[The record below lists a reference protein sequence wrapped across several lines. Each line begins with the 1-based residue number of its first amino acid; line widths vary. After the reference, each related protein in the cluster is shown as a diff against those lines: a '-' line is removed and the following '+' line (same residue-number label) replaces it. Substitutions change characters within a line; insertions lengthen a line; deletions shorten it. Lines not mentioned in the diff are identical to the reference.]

1 MISPTEIYGALTHE
15 VRDSLEAGPVV
26 LASLPGG
33 CRAELATDLYSGEP
47 RLDLSPARAGTS
59 AGLRVDAARSLL
71 RFIDQSGPGAS
82 PRQFRA
88 RLAEFFGEKAGSA
101 LASAEGGDDDAL
113 SFAEIVDGIPNHA
126 LVIVHDAHLLAE
138 PWAERALWTVRARA
152 QERGAPRL
160 LLLTRPWH
168 TSALIGRD
176 AAFFGFAETVE
187 LPRLDLPSWVTL
199 TDYEIGP
206 DDMSW
211 LLDQTRGIARPTV
224 AALERLHGGADD
236 VRTAWADHVESQ
248 RGAARWIERLAHGLH
263 PYGPRLLAAIAAND
277 AVYPAVPDARTDAIA
292 AALRVMRDHDLI
304 YQPVPRR
311 WVIADPALV
320 SHLAAAGRGEVVAQ
334 RAPRS

>member
-1 MISPTEIYGALTHE
+1 MISPTEIYGGLAHE
-15 VRDSLEAGPVV
+15 VHDSLEDGPVV
-26 LASLPGG
+26 LASVPGG
-33 CRAELATDLYSGEP
+33 CRAELAADLHPGEP
-47 RLDLSPARAGTS
+47 RLELRPARAGTS
-59 AGLRVDAARSLL
+59 AGLRVDAARALL
-71 RFIDQSGPGAS
+71 RFIEHSPAGAS

-88 RLAEFFGEKAGSA
+88 RLAEFFGERAGSA
-101 LASAEGGDDDAL
+101 LASAEGADDDAL
-113 SFAEIVDGIPNHA
+113 SFAEIVDGIPDHA

-160 LLLTRPWH
+160 LLFTRPWH
-168 TSALIGRD
+168 TSALTGPD

-187 LPRLDLPSWVTL
+187 LPQPDLPSWVEL

-211 LLDQTRGIARPTV
+211 LLDQTRGIPRPTV
-224 AALERLHGGADD
+224 AALERVRRGND
-236 VRTAWADHVESQ
+236 VRTAWAEHVESQ
-248 RGAARWIERLAHGLH
+248 RGAVRWIERLAHGLH
-263 PYGPRLLAAIAAND
+263 PYGPRLLAAIAANE

-292 AALRVMRDHDLI
+292 TALRTMRDHDLV

-320 SHLAAAGRGEVVAQ
+320 SHLVATS
-334 RAPRS
+334 R